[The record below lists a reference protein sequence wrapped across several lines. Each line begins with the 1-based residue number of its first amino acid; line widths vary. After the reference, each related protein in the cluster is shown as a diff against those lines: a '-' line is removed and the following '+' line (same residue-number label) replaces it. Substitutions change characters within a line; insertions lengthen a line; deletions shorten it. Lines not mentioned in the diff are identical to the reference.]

1 MTLIFLIVTL
11 LIISKEITL
20 LLFFFIS
27 LAYFFIALIQNKTVK
42 REGKNLTLA
51 KQQQTE
57 IIQETLGSKKDIVLK
72 VILDLVNESE
82 CDEDKKVVLRELIEE
97 GTLETTIEFVV
108 DASKGK
114 LELNKKTKKKLLGC
128 LGQCLVTLS
137 KK

>member
-1 MTLIFLIVTL
+1 MENTYLELVMEKARNLMESKGVTIDSQSSVMKVLRIVM
-11 LIISKEITL
+11 ECVE
-20 LLFFFIS
+20 
-27 LAYFFIALIQNKTVK
+27 TVQV
-42 REGKNLTLA
+42 E
-51 KQQQTE
+51 KQSGT
-57 IIQETLGSKKDIVLK
+57 SKKDIVLK